1 MQNSLVCELRNFAAI
16 QLVLDSKFAFGPEK
30 LSGEKRAPVLE
41 IKTATSCS
49 AVKDSIKWASP
60 ALIIL
65 PIP

>member
-16 QLVLDSKFAFGPEK
+16 QNSKFAFGPEK

-49 AVKDSIKWASP
+49 AVKDSTKWASP

>member
-49 AVKDSIKWASP
+49 AVKDSIK
-60 ALIIL
+60 
-65 PIP
+65 